1 MRTAKWRHSPVGTLL
16 LGAAAFTLL
25 MMACGG
31 GGGGSTTP
39 PVPATH
45 TVAYDGNGNTGG
57 SVPVD
62 ANTYL
67 QGATVT
73 VLGNTGSL
81 VKTGDSF
88 SGWNTVAGGSGTACT
103 AGQTFT
109 MGSANVTLYAQWS
122 VTTNLGFAYVANH
135 NGGSEGAISQFAIGP
150 NGALSPLSPPTVDAG
165 GNDTWW
171 VATDPLGKYLYAT
184 NPAANNQQGTL
195 TQFTINHTNGS
206 LSPMAPL
213 SVPFLAGWNSAPGKG
228 VAHPTNPWFYLIN
241 TQPGSGAAVAQ
252 FTGGATGG
260 LTSPSLLM
268 VGQNPQQVIPYGI
281 AVDPAG
287 KYAYVSARTGAGPG
301 GVFQF
306 TINQSTGA
314 LQPDPSST
322 NNLVPTVPL
331 GSLAWADPWDIKV
344 LQMSSGSEY
353 AYVTNYDDGTVWEF
367 SVNADGTLT
376 TSGSLQ
382 VAPSSVCPCQTGGN
396 NLAAMDIAF
405 HPSGKYAYITFS
417 CCSSLQS
424 VAQFTVNQSNGTLS
438 PMTPPTVLSS
448 GSAASIMVDSSGKYA
463 YVTSGATSFASSS
476 IAQYTIDQVTGALT
490 LMATPTVQTGGVG
503 PSGIVTVA
511 K

>member
-1 MRTAKWRHSPVGTLL
+1 M
-16 LGAAAFTLL
+16 
-25 MMACGG
+25 
-31 GGGGSTTP
+31 
-39 PVPATH
+39 
-45 TVAYDGNGNTGG
+45 NT
-57 SVPVD
+57 SIV
-62 ANTYL
+62 
-67 QGATVT
+67 
-73 VLGNTGSL
+73 
-81 VKTGDSF
+81 
-88 SGWNTVAGGSGTACT
+88 
-103 AGQTFT
+103 
-109 MGSANVTLYAQWS
+109 
-122 VTTNLGFAYVANH
+122 
-135 NGGSEGAISQFAIGP
+135 I
-150 NGALSPLSPPTVDAG
+150 
-165 GNDTWW
+165 
-171 VATDPLGKYLYAT
+171 
-184 NPAANNQQGTL
+184 
-195 TQFTINHTNGS
+195 
-206 LSPMAPL
+206 
-213 SVPFLAGWNSAPGKG
+213 FLKN
-228 VAHPTNPWFYLIN
+228 
-241 TQPGSGAAVAQ
+241 
-252 FTGGATGG
+252 
-260 LTSPSLLM
+260 
-268 VGQNPQQVIPYGI
+268 
-281 AVDPAG
+281 
-287 KYAYVSARTGAGPG
+287 
-301 GVFQF
+301 FQF

-424 VAQFTVNQSNGTLS
+424 VAQFTINQSNGTLS

-448 GSAASIMVDSSGKYA
+448 GSAASIAVDSSGKYA
-463 YVTSGATSFASSS
+463 YVTSGATGFASSS